1 FASQG
6 RVDIQAQGDA
16 MGLEALKDITVS
28 SHEGK
33 VIISAKEEIL
43 LACGGG
49 YIRISNG
56 QVESG
61 APDHIIQRAAV
72 WQKFG
77 GQRISQAI
85 QQWQTGNYAVTP
97 KVVQAYNISPLARQ
111 DMQLHA
117 EDGGVQA
124 LSTAQDGKSALQKQ
138 VGVEISKLKI
148 KDEE

>member
-1 FASQG
+1 KLGIKLFASQG

-61 APDHIIQRAAV
+61 APDNIIQR
-72 WQKFG
+72 
-77 GQRISQAI
+77 
-85 QQWQTGNYAVTP
+85 
-97 KVVQAYNISPLARQ
+97 
-111 DMQLHA
+111 
-117 EDGGVQA
+117 
-124 LSTAQDGKSALQKQ
+124 
-138 VGVEISKLKI
+138 
-148 KDEE
+148 